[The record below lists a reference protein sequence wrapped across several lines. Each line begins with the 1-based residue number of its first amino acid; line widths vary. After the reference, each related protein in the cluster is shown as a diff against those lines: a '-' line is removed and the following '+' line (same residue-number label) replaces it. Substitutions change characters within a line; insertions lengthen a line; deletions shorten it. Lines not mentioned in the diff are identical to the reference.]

1 MDLKTFGQAIRE
13 LAEEKGVDEAKVIET
28 IELAIAAAY
37 KKDYGKKGQLIQA
50 SFNPQTGELT
60 FAQVKLVVDE
70 SMIKSE
76 EEIAA
81 EEEARAAAPPPM
93 PGSPRWSSG
102 EAGERRRRESEE
114 EHEALPA
121 GGAQKGE
128 AEIRKIRFNPERHI
142 MLDEARAIKPDAA
155 RGEELEFALEAK
167 QEFGRIAS
175 QTAKQVIIQR
185 IREAEREATF
195 AEFKDKEGEIVSGV
209 VQRIE
214 GRNVFVDLGRG
225 AAILPAD
232 EQIPRE
238 RYNIGERM
246 KALLLYVEREA
257 RGPGLFLTRSH
268 PRFLK
273 KLFELEVPEIPSG
286 AVEIKT
292 IAREAG
298 SRSKVAV
305 ASNDPA
311 IDPVGSM
318 VGQRGVRVSTVM
330 NEIAGEKI
338 DIIEWSDDQARF
350 IANALSP
357 AKVLDV
363 TVIPERHDARV
374 MVPDDQLSLAIG
386 KGGQNVRLA
395 AKLTGWKIDVRSAAS
410 ERQAA
415 PPEPEIEA
423 ESGQAQEMTIAP
435 APAPPA
441 EPAADGSS
449 NTEPEK
455 PRQKRVLKK
464 KTDAVEGGVG
474 EAEPQTA

>member
-13 LAEEKGVDEAKVIET
+13 LADEKGVDEGRVVET

-37 KKDYGKKGQLIQA
+37 KKDYGKKGQMIRA
-50 SFNPQTGELT
+50 SFNPKTGDLR
-60 FAQVKLVVDE
+60 FSQAKLVVDE

-76 EEIAA
+76 EEIVA
-81 EEEARAAAPPPM
+81 EEEARASAPPPA
-93 PGSPRWSSG
+93 P
-102 EAGERRRRESEE
+102 GERRRRDHEE
-114 EHEALPA
+114 DHEMLPI
-121 GGAQKGE
+121 GE
-128 AEIRKIRFNPERHI
+128 ADGAAAVRRVRFNPERHI
-142 MLDEARAIKPDAA
+142 MLDEAKVVKPDAA
-155 RGEELEFALEAK
+155 PGEELEFPLETR

-185 IREAEREATF
+185 IREAEREATY
-195 AEFKDKEGEIVSGV
+195 AEFKDKEGEIVSGII
-209 VQRIE
+209 QRIE

-225 AAILPAD
+225 VGILTSD

-238 RYNIGERM
+238 RYGIGERL
-246 KALLLYVEREA
+246 KSLLLYVEREA
-257 RGPGLFLTRSH
+257 KGPGMFLTRSH

-298 SRSKVAV
+298 SRSKVAA

-338 DIIEWSDDQARF
+338 DIIEWSEDASHF
-350 IANALSP
+350 VANALSP

-363 TVIPERHDARV
+363 TLMPDRREARV

-395 AKLTGWKIDVRSAAS
+395 AKLTGWKIDVRSAAA
-410 ERQAA
+410 ERATAA
-415 PPEPEIEA
+415 EGAVVNEAAGTPEEPA
-423 ESGQAQEMTIAP
+423 GGALSGGSPTPATETAP
-435 APAPPA
+435 A
-441 EPAADGSS
+441 EVPAADGA
-449 NTEPEK
+449 PAEK
-455 PRQKRVLKK
+455 PKK
-464 KTDAVEGGVG
+464 KRTSKKKSDDIE
-474 EAEPQTA
+474 T